1 MNGMKLSKDKI
12 EAAAKEYAKGDKALA
27 KAFEAG
33 FKACQSLTMVC
44 RAKMPDKFDRRKK
57 LTEEDIKEILRLRKD
72 GWTQGE
78 LASKFG
84 VSQYCVNYHLHH
96 KEWKAYARIQ
106 SRKVWAKMTEEERK
120 AHTRLASESAEY
132 KKGLRIRGVL

>member
-12 EAAAKEYAKGDKALA
+12 EAAALDYAKGDKALA

-33 FKACQSLTMVC
+33 FKACQSLTMVS

-57 LTEEDIKEILRLRKD
+57 LTEEDVKEMLRLRKD
-72 GWTQGE
+72 GWTQAE

-84 VSQYCVNYHLHH
+84 VSQFCVNYHLRH
-96 KEWKAYARIQ
+96 KEWKAYARMQ
-106 SRKVWAKMTEEERK
+106 SRKVWAKLTKEERK
-120 AHTRLASESAEY
+120 AHAKLASESAEY
-132 KKGLRIRGVL
+132 KKGLRIRGIL

>member
-1 MNGMKLSKDKI
+1 MNGMPKDKI
-12 EAAAKEYAKGDKALA
+12 KAAALDYAKGDKALA

-33 FKACQSLTMVC
+33 FKACQSLTMVS
-44 RAKMPDKFDRRKK
+44 RAKMPEKFDRRKK
-57 LTEEDIKEILRLRKD
+57 LVEEDIKEIFRLRKE
-72 GWTQGE
+72 GWTYQA

-96 KEWKAYARIQ
+96 EQWKVYARAH
-106 SRKVWAKMTEEERK
+106 SKKTWAKMTDEERK
-120 AHTRLASESAEY
+120 THTKSALESAEY

>member
-1 MNGMKLSKDKI
+1 MNGMKLSKGKI
-12 EAAAKEYAKGDKALA
+12 EAAAKEWAKGDKALA

-33 FKACQSLTMVC
+33 FKACQSLTMVS

-57 LTEEDIKEILRLRKD
+57 LAEKDIKEILRLREE
-72 GWTQGE
+72 GWTMDK

-96 KEWKAYARIQ
+96 EQWKAYARAH
-106 SRKVWAKMTEEERK
+106 SKKTWAKMTGEERK
-120 AHTRLASESAEY
+120 AHTKFASESAEY
-132 KKGLRIRGVL
+132 KKGLRIRGIL

>member
-1 MNGMKLSKDKI
+1 MNRVSKDKI
-12 EAAAKEYAKGDKALA
+12 KAAALDYAKGDKTLA

-33 FKACQSLTMVC
+33 FKACQSLTMVS

-57 LTEEDIKEILRLRKD
+57 LVEEDIKEIFRLRKE
-72 GWTQGE
+72 GWTMNK

-96 KEWKAYARIQ
+96 EQWKAYARIH
-106 SRKVWAKMTEEERK
+106 SKKTWAKMTEEERK
-120 AHTRLASESAEY
+120 THTKSAMQSAEY
-132 KKGLRIRGVL
+132 KKGLRIRGIL

>member
-1 MNGMKLSKDKI
+1 MNGMKVSKDKI

-57 LTEEDIKEILRLRKD
+57 VGEREIKEMLRLRKE
-72 GWTQGE
+72 GWTYSA

-84 VSQYCVNYHLHH
+84 VSQFCAQYHLHH
-96 KEWKAYARIQ
+96 EEMKAYARAH
-106 SRKVWAKMTEEERK
+106 SKKRWAKLTEEERK
-120 AHTRLASESAEY
+120 AHIKLALESAEY

>member
-1 MNGMKLSKDKI
+1 MNGMKVPKGEIK
-12 EAAAKEYAKGDKALA
+12 AAALDYAKGDKALA

-33 FKACQSLTMVC
+33 FKACQSLTMVS

-72 GWTQGE
+72 GWTQEE

-84 VSQYCVNYHLHH
+84 VSQYCVNYHLRHD
-96 KEWKAYARIQ
+96 EWKAKARV
-106 SRKVWAKMTEEERK
+106 RAKDVWAKMTEEERK
-120 AHTRLASESAEY
+120 AHTKQASESAEY
-132 KKGLRIRGVL
+132 KKGLRIRGIL

>member
-1 MNGMKLSKDKI
+1 MNGMKVSKGKI

-84 VSQYCVNYHLHH
+84 VSQYCVNYHLRH
-96 KEWKAYARIQ
+96 EEMKAYARVC
-106 SRKVWAKMTEEERK
+106 SKKRWAKMTEEERK
-120 AHTRLASESAEY
+120 AHIKLASESVEY
-132 KKGLRIRGVL
+132 KKGLRIRGIL